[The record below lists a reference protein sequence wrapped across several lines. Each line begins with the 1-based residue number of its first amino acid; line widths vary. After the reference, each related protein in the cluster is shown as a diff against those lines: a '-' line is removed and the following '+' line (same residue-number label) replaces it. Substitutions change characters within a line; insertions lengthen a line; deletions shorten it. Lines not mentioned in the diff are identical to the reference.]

1 MRVKRGLLL
10 MAVGAAAMPLAAMA
24 NPDSYAALQL
34 SQVEYSESGAPD
46 LEPTALTARLG
57 ANLSPNFGL
66 ELRVGTGLSD
76 DSITVGPE
84 KLTLELDNAISAY
97 ARVMAPMGERFTAYA
112 MVGLTRSKITAKFRD
127 ATGSFSMSD
136 SETDLSYGVGGE
148 LLLNV
153 NTFVSVEYARL
164 LDGDDY
170 ELDALSIGI
179 GFRF

>member
-1 MRVKRGLLL
+1 MHVKRGLLM
-10 MAVGAAAMPLAAMA
+10 MAVGAAAMPLAAVA

-66 ELRVGTGLSD
+66 ELRVGTGLGD
-76 DSITVGPE
+76 DSVSAGSE

-112 MVGLTRSKITAKFRD
+112 MVGLTRSKLTAKFRD
-127 ATGSFSMSD
+127 AMGSFSMSD

-170 ELDALSIGI
+170 DLDALSIGV